1 MVRPVAREQPRYKL
15 DYAGG
20 SPKPAKENW
29 IEQSASFIGFFIYL
43 LILKTFFLP
52 LFIIPTGSM
61 AQTLYGEHALH
72 TCPNCGTQFPV
83 GWQPQLLD
91 HLHRNGRWAHP
102 GRYQPVVQCPNCR
115 WQEYCGNPRML
126 HPARPQPDSMLRQ
139 PLRAVAGDRIFVHGW
154 PFEPPLANWDAFGP
168 QRWDVV
174 VFKVPTDGQTNYIK
188 RLIGLPGEKIELI
201 NGDVFV
207 NDRIVPKTAEAQRS
221 LWFPYFNTDFPPRQA
236 AARAGYFPRWAAQD
250 GGPWQ
255 GLGARVLRF
264 DGLDAG
270 PSELLF
276 VTDPRD
282 SNRPGLIQDIYSYN
296 ERNESTRPYEA
307 VMDVRVSLELTVHQ
321 IGSAGYVEI
330 SISRGTER
338 FSAQLQ
344 ADSRVVLR
352 YQPDP
357 QQPAQEWGSA
367 LLRSMRRPIRLALA
381 HVDGTVR
388 LELNGQTMVETR
400 PEQYT
405 ITPELARHLART
417 RPPIALRIGAGAV
430 QATLRHVLIER
441 DVHYT
446 TDARLWEGERAPCF
460 AADGNPLQLGPD
472 DYLVLGDNSPNS
484 LDGRYS
490 FSPADLPRGEWL
502 NRAVGPHLR
511 AAYQRGEYRVGT
523 VRRDHL
529 IGRAFF
535 VYWPGFLPLTP
546 RGPNLLPDFGRA
558 RWIR

>member
-1 MVRPVAREQPRYKL
+1 M
-15 DYAGG
+15 
-20 SPKPAKENW
+20 PKKPPKETW

-91 HLHRNGRWAHP
+91 HLHRDGRWGHP

-115 WQEYCGNPRML
+115 WQEYCGDPRLL
-126 HPARPQPDSMLRQ
+126 HPARPQPDSVLRQ
-139 PLRAVAGDRIFVHGW
+139 PLRSLAGDRIFVHGW
-154 PFEPPLANWDAFGP
+154 PFEPPLAERDAFGP

-207 NDRIVPKTAEAQRS
+207 NDRIVTKTTDAQRS
-221 LWFPYFNTDFPPRQA
+221 LWFPYFNGDYPARQPA
-236 AARAGYFPRWAAQD
+236 PRAGYHPRWAAQD
-250 GGPWQ
+250 DGPWQ
-255 GLGARVLRF
+255 GVGTRVLRF
-264 DGLDAG
+264 NGVNQAR
-270 PSELLF
+270 SELLF

-282 SNRPGLIQDIYSYN
+282 SRRPGLIQDIYSYN
-296 ERNESTRPYEA
+296 ERSESTRPYEM
-307 VMDVRVSLELTVHQ
+307 VMDVRISAEVILNQT
-321 IGSAGYVEI
+321 GPAGYVEF
-330 SISRGTER
+330 SVTRGNER
-338 FSAQLQ
+338 FSARLQ
-344 ADSRVVLR
+344 SDGQAVLR
-352 YQPDP
+352 YHPDIR
-357 QQPAQEWGSA
+357 QPAIDWASTRVPGIQ
-367 LLRSMRRPIRLALA
+367 RPVRLALA

-388 LELNGQTMVETR
+388 LELNGQVVLESK
-400 PEQYT
+400 PQQYT
-405 ITPELARHLART
+405 VSPDMARRLARE
-417 RPPIALRIGAGAV
+417 RPSVELRIAAQDV

-446 TDARLWEGERAPCF
+446 IDARLWEGERALCF
-460 AADGNPLQLGPD
+460 AADGNPLHLGPD
-472 DYLVLGDNSPNS
+472 EYLVLGDNSPNS

-490 FSPADLPRGEWL
+490 FSPADLPRAEWL
-502 NRAVGPHLR
+502 NRAVGPHLK
-511 AAYQRGEYRVGT
+511 AAYERGEYHVGT

-546 RGPNLLPDFGRA
+546 HGPNLLPDFGRA